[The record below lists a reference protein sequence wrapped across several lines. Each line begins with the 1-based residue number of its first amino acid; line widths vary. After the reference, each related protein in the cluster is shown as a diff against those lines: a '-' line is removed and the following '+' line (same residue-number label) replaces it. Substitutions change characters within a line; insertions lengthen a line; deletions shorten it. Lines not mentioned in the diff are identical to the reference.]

1 MPRKKIDWTKEMIDY
16 LLSHYKTDACDDMGR
31 HLGVSAPSVSLQ
43 LRRMGIG
50 VGHGGKSTRREWS
63 ESELQYLRDHFPHE
77 SSVDIADALGV
88 SSQTVRTKAYE
99 LGLKKA
105 SDYDVRKYYKRYVK
119 SYRHLDEGRSA
130 V

>member
-1 MPRKKIDWTKEMIDY
+1 MPRKKIDWTDEMIDY
-16 LLSHYKTDACDDMGR
+16 LLSHYRTDSCMDMSLY
-31 HLGVSAPSVSLQ
+31 LGVSAPSVSLQ
-43 LRRMGIG
+43 LRRMGLG
-50 VGHGGKSTRREWS
+50 VGHGGKNKSREWS
-63 ESELQYLRDHFPHE
+63 DSELSYLREHFPHE
-77 SSVDIADALGV
+77 SSVDIADALGI